1 MPANSN
7 EKTASLHL
15 PPSRRMRMLGLFS
28 RAAFIVILVILT
40 ARVSLPQNEK
50 IWNVYETPGD
60 LVRLALGVM
69 LCFWIAV
76 HLFKPPKDAAGYRT
90 WVYFSLLAVPFALIC
105 LIAIW

>member
-1 MPANSN
+1 MSAN
-7 EKTASLHL
+7 EEPIESLHP
-15 PPSRRMRMLGLFS
+15 PPSRGSRILALVL
-28 RAAFIVILVILT
+28 RAAFIVVLVVLT

-60 LVRLALGVM
+60 LVRLALGAL
-69 LCFWIAV
+69 LCIWIAI
-76 HLFKPPKDAAGYRT
+76 HLFRPPKDPEAYRT

>member
-1 MPANSN
+1 MA
-7 EKTASLHL
+7 LVL
-15 PPSRRMRMLGLFS
+15 
-28 RAAFIVILVILT
+28 RAAFIVVLVVLT

-60 LVRLALGVM
+60 LVRLALGAL
-69 LCFWIAV
+69 LCIWIAI
-76 HLFKPPKDAAGYRT
+76 HLFRPPKDPEAYRT